1 METPQE
7 HKSALRRLN
16 AISKLL
22 DLNKF
27 YAIKIT
33 RWGNV
38 EIQGDFDR
46 EVVKWA
52 IHNRFVV
59 KVNDDMGYISFIRGK
74 FDITLL

>member
-27 YAIKIT
+27 YTINIT

-38 EIQGDFDR
+38 TLQGYFDN

-52 IHNRFVV
+52 IKNRFTV
-59 KVNDDMGYISFIRGK
+59 KVNDEMGYISFTRGK

>member
-27 YAIKIT
+27 YTINIT

-38 EIQGDFDR
+38 TLQGYFDK

-52 IHNRFVV
+52 IKNRFTV
-59 KVNDDMGYISFIRGK
+59 KVNDEMGYISFTRGK

>member
-1 METPQE
+1 MNPQE

-27 YAIKIT
+27 YSINTT

-38 EIQGDFDR
+38 SLQGEFYR

-52 IHNRFVV
+52 IEHKFEISAN
-59 KVNDDMGYISFIRGK
+59 KTLGYVGLDRSKIN
-74 FDITLL
+74 ITLT

>member
-1 METPQE
+1 METPQNQ
-7 HKSALRRLN
+7 KQALRRLN

-27 YAIKIT
+27 YSIKIT

-38 EIQGDFDR
+38 TIQGDFDR

-52 IHNRFVV
+52 IKNRFVV

>member
-1 METPQE
+1 METPQNQ
-7 HKSALRRLN
+7 KQALRRLN

-27 YAIKIT
+27 YSINIT

-38 EIQGDFDR
+38 TLQGYFDN

-52 IHNRFVV
+52 IKNRFTV
-59 KVNDDMGYISFIRGK
+59 KVNDEMGYISFTRGK

>member
-1 METPQE
+1 METPQNQ
-7 HKSALRRLN
+7 KQALRRLN

-22 DLNKF
+22 DLEKF
-27 YAIKIT
+27 YSINIT

-38 EIQGDFDR
+38 TLQGNFDK

-59 KVNDDMGYISFIRGK
+59 KVNDEMGYISFTRGK
-74 FDITLL
+74 IEINLL

>member
-1 METPQE
+1 METPQNQ
-7 HKSALRRLN
+7 KQALRRLN
-16 AISKLL
+16 AISKQI

-27 YAIKIT
+27 YTINIT

-38 EIQGDFDR
+38 TLQGDFDR

-52 IHNRFVV
+52 IHNRFTV
-59 KVNDDMGYISFIRGK
+59 KVNDEMGYISFTRGK

>member
-1 METPQE
+1 MNPQE

-27 YAIKIT
+27 YTINLT

-38 EIQGDFDR
+38 TLQGDFDK

-52 IHNRFVV
+52 IKNHFVV
-59 KVNDDMGYISFIRGK
+59 KVNDDMGYISFVRGK

>member
-27 YAIKIT
+27 YTINIT

-38 EIQGDFDR
+38 TLQGYFDT

-52 IHNRFVV
+52 IKNRFTV
-59 KVNDDMGYISFIRGK
+59 KVNDEMGYISFTRGN

>member
-1 METPQE
+1 MNPQE

-16 AISKLL
+16 AISKQV

-27 YAIKIT
+27 YSINLT

-38 EIQGDFDR
+38 TLQGDFDK

-52 IHNRFVV
+52 IKNHFVV
-59 KVNDDMGYISFIRGK
+59 KVNDDMGYISFVRGK

>member
-1 METPQE
+1 MNQQE

-16 AISKLL
+16 AISKLI

-27 YAIKIT
+27 YAINLT

-38 EIQGDFDR
+38 TLQGNFDK

-52 IHNRFVV
+52 IKNRFVV
-59 KVNDDMGYISFIRGK
+59 KVNDDMGYISFVRGK
-74 FDITLL
+74 FDIILL

>member
-1 METPQE
+1 MESKE

-16 AISKLL
+16 AISKQI

-27 YAIKIT
+27 YTINLT

-38 EIQGDFDR
+38 TLQGDFDK

-52 IHNRFVV
+52 INNRFVV
-59 KVNDDMGYISFIRGK
+59 KVNDEKGYISFIRGK
-74 FDITLL
+74 FDISLL

>member
-27 YAIKIT
+27 YSINIT

-38 EIQGDFDR
+38 TLQGNFDN
-46 EVVKWA
+46 EVIKWA
-52 IHNRFVV
+52 IKNRFTV
-59 KVNDDMGYISFIRGK
+59 KVNDEMGYISFTRGK

>member
-1 METPQE
+1 MNPQE

-27 YAIKIT
+27 YTINTT

-38 EIQGDFDR
+38 TLQGDFDK

-59 KVNDDMGYISFIRGK
+59 KVNDDMGYISFTRGK
-74 FDITLL
+74 IDIVLL